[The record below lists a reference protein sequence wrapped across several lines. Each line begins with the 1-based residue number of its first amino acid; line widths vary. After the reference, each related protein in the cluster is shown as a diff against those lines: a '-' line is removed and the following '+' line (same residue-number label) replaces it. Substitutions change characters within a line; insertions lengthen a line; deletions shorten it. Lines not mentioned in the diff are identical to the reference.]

1 MAGLGGCNV
10 GSVCSSEEHT
20 HLEAAFENW
29 FRLLGVGAGGGIY
42 VTGEVTRVSAAR
54 FVWLCT
60 IVQDRG
66 VGRYFIRILRGEGME
81 GEKKSYK
88 ARQRVKGDSCLGNKF
103 LLGLRVGQ
111 AYFLAPGWER
121 GESQHLTSSSGAEAL
136 LNTPPHPHPHPHSHP
151 LFILGHYG
159 PVRSL

>member
-20 HLEAAFENW
+20 HLEAALENW

-42 VTGEVTRVSAAR
+42 VTGEVTRVSGAR

-66 VGRYFIRILRGEGME
+66 VGRYFICILRGEGME
-81 GEKKSYK
+81 GEKNLIKLDK
-88 ARQRVKGDSCLGNKF
+88 
-103 LLGLRVGQ
+103 
-111 AYFLAPGWER
+111 E
-121 GESQHLTSSSGAEAL
+121 
-136 LNTPPHPHPHPHSHP
+136 
-151 LFILGHYG
+151 
-159 PVRSL
+159 

>member
-1 MAGLGGCNV
+1 MWGGKV
-10 GSVCSSEEHT
+10 THT
-20 HLEAAFENW
+20 GNS
-29 FRLLGVGAGGGIY
+29 FREPVHLLGVMWGERCIY
-42 VTGEVTRVSAAR
+42 TPGEMASISGAR

-88 ARQRVKGDSCLGNKF
+88 ARQRVKRDSCLGNKF

-136 LNTPPHPHPHPHSHP
+136 LNTPPPPPPPFPSPVYPGP
-151 LFILGHYG
+151 LW
-159 PVRSL
+159 SC